1 MSENSSNNL
10 KVKFLRKGIDK
21 YSAKTKKLL
30 VKEYKLLMQ
39 RILKARNFV
48 DSYVYYIRKAKEL
61 SAKEKTI
68 LFYGVPI
75 RLSKLQF
82 AFLYI
87 VLLEN
92 GFSELNYNDLSIKS
106 KSSNLGGN
114 FKTFISRFH
123 AKCLKSIKDYSR
135 NNKCLFSQMNDKQI
149 NKYISLLLQ
158 YEIGSYNKYFATSKF
173 QLEEKSLAKK
183 LSKDKKDTNVTR
195 M

>member
-1 MSENSSNNL
+1 MLENSSNNL
-10 KVKFLRKGIDK
+10 KVKFLRNGIDK
-21 YSAKTKKLL
+21 YPAKTKELL
-30 VKEYKLLMQ
+30 VKEYKLLMHV
-39 RILKARNFV
+39 LKDRKSF
-48 DSYVYYIRKAKEL
+48 DSYVYYIRNAENL

-106 KSSNLGGN
+106 KSSNSGGN

-158 YEIGSYNKYFATSKF
+158 YKIGSYDKYFATSKF
-173 QLEEKSLAKK
+173 QIEEESLVKK

>member
-1 MSENSSNNL
+1 MSENSSDNL

-30 VKEYKLLMQ
+30 VKEYKLLMHV
-39 RILKARNFV
+39 LKDRKSF
-48 DSYVYYIRKAKEL
+48 DSYVYYIRNAENL

-92 GFSELNYNDLSIKS
+92 GFSERNYNDLSIKS
-106 KSSNLGGN
+106 KSSNSGGN

-158 YEIGSYNKYFATSKF
+158 YEIGPFDKYFATSKF
-173 QLEEKSLAKK
+173 QLEEESLVKK
-183 LSKDKKDTNVTR
+183 NLKRQK
-195 M
+195 

>member
-10 KVKFLRKGIDK
+10 KVKFLRKRFDK
-21 YSAKTKKLL
+21 YAAKTKKLL
-30 VKEYKLLMQ
+30 VKKYKLLMHV
-39 RILKARNFV
+39 LKDRKSY
-48 DSYVYYIRKAKEL
+48 DSYVYYIRNAKNL

-92 GFSELNYNDLSIKS
+92 GFREVDYNDLSIKS
-106 KSSNLGGN
+106 KNSNLGGN
-114 FKTFISRFH
+114 FKTFISRFR
-123 AKCLKSIKDYSR
+123 AKCLKCIKAYSQD
-135 NNKCLFSQMNDKQI
+135 NECYFSQMNDKQI
-149 NKYISLLLQ
+149 NKYISQLLQ
-158 YEIGSYNKYFATSKF
+158 YKIGPFDKYFATSKF
-173 QLEEKSLAKK
+173 KLEEESLVKK
-183 LSKDKKDTNVTR
+183 LSKSKKDTNVTR

>member
-1 MSENSSNNL
+1 MLENSSNNL

-21 YSAKTKKLL
+21 YPAKTKELF
-30 VKEYKLLMQ
+30 VKEYKLLMHV
-39 RILKARNFV
+39 LKDRKSF
-48 DSYVYYIRKAKEL
+48 DSYVYYIRNAENL

-106 KSSNLGGN
+106 KSSNSGGN

-158 YEIGSYNKYFATSKF
+158 YKIGSYDKYFATSKF
-173 QLEEKSLAKK
+173 QIEEESLVKK
-183 LSKDKKDTNVTR
+183 HSKDKKDTNVTR